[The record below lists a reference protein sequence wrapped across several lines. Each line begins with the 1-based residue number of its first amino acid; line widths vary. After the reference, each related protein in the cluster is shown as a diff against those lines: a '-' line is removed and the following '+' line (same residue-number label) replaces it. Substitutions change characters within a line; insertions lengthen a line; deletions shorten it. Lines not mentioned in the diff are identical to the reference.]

1 MIRCVVMLL
10 LAVSAAGCAVNQN
23 NEVEI
28 YRREIRLTDARVEHV
43 PGEALSLT
51 DAILLANQN
60 DEILASRGEDYV
72 KAVIAQRRTLAN
84 FLPTVDLVPVYS
96 RRESVTSESVTSASG
111 TSGQD
116 RYFDVPVAG
125 SINLFNGFQDVNRA
139 WRDEYVARQRRAELK
154 YAQEQLLVDTAS
166 VFFAVLRAEATVRVL
181 DSSLELQDARY
192 REAKGRF
199 DAGVARP
206 LEVSQTE
213 AQVASTRTTLISARA
228 DIIQARSRLKL
239 LTAAAVRTSPLADNY
254 FPPALTSFEAIYEAA
269 RNHRDDVR
277 AAELAVDAA
286 RHEVDA
292 AIGQYYP
299 SVSLD
304 LEAFLYRESVPD
316 TRSWEALLRI
326 NLPIFSAGRIEQDVR
341 AAWSNLRQAL
351 LARSYAQRRMR
362 SEVEQAYV
370 AAQASIDRLAQLQVQ
385 VVTAQ
390 EALRQSEESYNAGL
404 ATNLDRIT
412 SQNALLQSQ
421 LALVSEEYDRK
432 LLHLALLQRA
442 GILREQF
449 EQAAMAKP

>member
-10 LAVSAAGCAVNQN
+10 LAVSAAGCAVSQN

-28 YRREIRLTDARVEHV
+28 YRREIRLTDERVEHV

-96 RRESVTSESVTSASG
+96 RRESVTSASG

-125 SINLFNGFQDVNRA
+125 SINLFSGFQDVNRA

-239 LTAAAVRTSPLADNY
+239 LTAAEVRTSPLADDY
-254 FPPALTSFEAIYEAA
+254 FPPALTTFEAIYEAA

>member
-1 MIRCVVMLL
+1 MIRFVVMLL
-10 LAVSAAGCAVNQN
+10 LAGSAAGCAVNQN

-96 RRESVTSESVTSASG
+96 RRESV

-239 LTAAAVRTSPLADNY
+239 LTAAEVRTSPLADNY

-385 VVTAQ
+385 VATAQ